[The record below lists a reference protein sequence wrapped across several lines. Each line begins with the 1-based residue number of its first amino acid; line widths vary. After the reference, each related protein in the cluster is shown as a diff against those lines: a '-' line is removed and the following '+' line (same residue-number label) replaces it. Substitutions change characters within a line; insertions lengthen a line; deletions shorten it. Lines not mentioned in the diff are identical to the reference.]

1 MTLIGA
7 FIAVA
12 IEVALLIILAFSIK
26 YRSVFIKHHPR
37 LKKFYDYI
45 LLGLI
50 ISTFAKFVFLPLDL
64 GDTGLT
70 VITSSER
77 SMLNLLGNILFII
90 GILFIVLGWAH
101 LIKTLTTKYTLTP
114 VVELENGRVQ
124 VKASPGLYICNIDK
138 GYSAFLNLLKCRA
151 GVIISRV
158 PPDIL
163 RKRLNL
169 EKTPILWLTKVEG
182 GKTVHPHRL
191 EFLLHT
197 LVDFMKRDSTSK
209 IILLDGLEYLVL
221 ENGFTPVFKFLTA
234 LKDHAVMNN
243 TIIVVP
249 IKMGAFDEKELS
261 LLKREFGELDI

>member
-1 MTLIGA
+1 MSL
-7 FIAVA
+7 
-12 IEVALLIILAFSIK
+12 
-26 YRSVFIKHHPR
+26 
-37 LKKFYDYI
+37 
-45 LLGLI
+45 
-50 ISTFAKFVFLPLDL
+50 LPLDL
-64 GDTGLT
+64 GDMGVVSISPLKRT
-70 VITSSER
+70 R
-77 SMLNLLGNILFII
+77 LNLVGNILFMV
-90 GILFIVLGWAH
+90 GMSLFAVGWAH
-101 LIKTLTTKYTLTP
+101 LIKTLTTKYILTP
-114 VVELENGRVQ
+114 VVELGNGKVQ
-124 VKASPGLYICNIDK
+124 VKVSPGLYICNIDK
-138 GYSAFLNLLKCRA
+138 GYSAFLNLLKGRA

-158 PPDIL
+158 PPEIL

-249 IKMGAFDEKELS
+249 IKMDAFDEKELS
-261 LLKREFGELDI
+261 LLKREFGELNI